1 MKCEICGA
9 ETTVHVTDL
18 QTDGTSVERHLCEVH
33 AREAGMPV
41 PSTDHLALAMVPK
54 LRSLA
59 RFIRSNNR
67 MPTRDEI
74 QQLGAFGDLTHTLPG
89 TADFDRQLMY
99 LENSADFTEKN
110 RRFPTE
116 EEMPDPF

>member
-9 ETTVHVTDL
+9 LATVHINEL
-18 QTDGTSVERHLCEVH
+18 QTDGTSMRHLCEVH
-33 AREAGMPV
+33 AREIGMAI
-41 PSTDHLALAMVPK
+41 PSTEQSALAMVPT

-59 RFIRSNNR
+59 TFIRSNNR
-67 MPTRDEI
+67 MPTPDEM
-74 QQLGAFGDLTHTLPG
+74 QQFNAVGDLTQTLPG
-89 TADFDRQLMY
+89 TAEFDCQLKY
-99 LENSADFTEKN
+99 LEDLSDFIEKN